1 MDPLLPIIDLVIM
14 GNNGSVI
21 TLIIGDNDSVIIGN
35 DDVISDVIMS
45 NSGAIITVIIG
56 NHVVIT
62 G

>member
-1 MDPLLPIIDLVIM
+1 M